1 MHDMPVYGKWISVD
15 ADQFWTDIARHDHV
29 VQLYENDGVFLDTLT
44 GFSEATM
51 HADENVVVVAT
62 DRHLGAL
69 EARLVSYGVEI
80 EKMISENRFI
90 PLNVEETIAEFM
102 IDGKL
107 DEALVLKSA
116 SDLLT
121 KAGYGK
127 RKFKMFGEIA
137 PTLMAE
143 GYKEIPMRIEQIF
156 DKVFHENRS
165 CLYCGYSK
173 KLFNG
178 DLLQYRSPVCNIHS
192 KIISGSVKQLTH
204 VLYQEMSAGH
214 FN

>member
-1 MHDMPVYGKWISVD
+1 MNDILVNGKWISVGV
-15 ADQFWTDIARHDHV
+15 DQFWTDVARHDHV

-44 GFSEATM
+44 GFIEATI

-62 DRHLGAL
+62 DRHLSAL
-69 EARLVSYGVEI
+69 EARLISYGVEI

-107 DEALVLKSA
+107 DEALLLKSA
-116 SDLLT
+116 YDLLT

-156 DKVFHENRS
+156 DEVFHEHRS

-173 KLFNG
+173 KLFTG
-178 DLLQYRSPVCNIHS
+178 DLLPYRSPVCNVHS

-204 VLYQEMSAGH
+204 VLYQDISVSH
-214 FN
+214 SN